1 MHAEV
6 DSLPV
11 TGAALW
17 TGRVLTGIAGLFL
30 LFDSVIKLINM
41 DVVQQS
47 LQQLGYPDVA
57 VGIGIVELICT
68 ILYLIPRTAMLGAV
82 LLTAIMGGGIA
93 SHLRVGDPVF
103 THLLFGVY
111 LGAILWGGLI
121 LRDRRLRSILPIKR

>member
-6 DSLPV
+6 NPLPV

-17 TGRVLTGIAGLFL
+17 TGRILTGIAGLFL
-30 LFDSVIKLINM
+30 LFDATIKLVNM

-47 LQQLGYPDVA
+47 MRQLGYPDVA
-57 VGIGIVELICT
+57 RGIGVVELICT
-68 ILYLIPRTAMLGAV
+68 ILYLVPRTSVLGAV
-82 LLTAIMGGGIA
+82 LITAILGGGIA

-111 LGAILWGGLI
+111 LGLFVWGGLWF
-121 LRDRRLRSILPIKR
+121 RDARVRALIPFRR